1 MKRTRRR
8 HSTGFGYIGF
18 GNVQSV
24 FNQGTR
30 KAFTEIKDKLNEET
44 HLRHQVH
51 FNHHKLTFEEKQ
63 AIKNRIRLEEKRRTI
78 KASIFTLI
86 IGSVLFYFA
95 FNFIQQLINS

>member
-30 KAFTEIKDKLNEET
+30 KAFTELKAQLNEET
-44 HLRHQVH
+44 HLKHQVH
-51 FNHHKLTFEEKQ
+51 FTHHTLSYDDKQ
-63 AIKNRIRLEEKRRTI
+63 TIKNKIRNAEKRRSQ
-78 KASIFTLI
+78 KAWFFTLI
-86 IGSVLFYFA
+86 IGAILA
-95 FNFIQQLINS
+95 FGTYHFIQQLMNH

>member
-1 MKRTRRR
+1 MKRSRRR

-30 KAFTEIKDKLNEET
+30 KAFTEIKDKLNDET
-44 HLRHQVH
+44 HLTHQVQ
-51 FNHHKLTFEEKQ
+51 FNHHKLTSEEKLV
-63 AIKNRIRLEEKRRTI
+63 IKNRIRSEEKRRTI
-78 KASIFTLI
+78 KASIITFI

-95 FNFIQQLINS
+95 FNFIQQLIS